1 MDVAQR
7 ADHFLVFGDSAADRI
22 TFGPIEPEDVG
33 MRSPLFFRCPIR
45 VWVGPDMF
53 DLAGR
58 GGVEGYALA
67 NLRESLASL
76 RRHRRGS
83 FWFGDHDYAM
93 LVLLAW
99 FGDDVVRVTV
109 DLPAEDR
116 WGMEMP
122 SMTLDGLLGLVD
134 AVNELEEETG
144 PLIGA
149 CEACG
154 AKPPL
159 FSEEP
164 YQEAK

>member
-1 MDVAQR
+1 MDVAQQPG
-7 ADHFLVFGDSAADRI
+7 HLLVFGDPAADRI
-22 TFGPIEPEDVG
+22 TFGPIEPEDAG
-33 MRSPLFFRCPIR
+33 APSPPFLQCPIR
-45 VWVGPDMF
+45 VWVGADMF
-53 DLAGR
+53 DLGGR
-58 GGVEGYALA
+58 NGVEGYALA
-67 NLRESLASL
+67 NLRENLVSL

-93 LVLLAW
+93 LVLLAS
-99 FGDDVVRVTV
+99 FGDDVVHVTV
-109 DLPAEDR
+109 DLPAVDL
-116 WGMEMP
+116 WGIEMP
-122 SMTLDGLLGLVD
+122 SMTFEDLVGLVD
-134 AVNELEEETG
+134 RVNELEEATG